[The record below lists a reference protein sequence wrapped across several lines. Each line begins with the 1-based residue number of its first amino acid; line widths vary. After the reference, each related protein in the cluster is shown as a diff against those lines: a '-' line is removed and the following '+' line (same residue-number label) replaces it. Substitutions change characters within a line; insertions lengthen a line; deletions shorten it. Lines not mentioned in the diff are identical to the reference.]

1 MGANN
6 NGIGVGRGI
15 VLIIVCTVTVF
26 NIAGSIYLYHF
37 LLTPWWIPALIF
49 LPAAVATALPA
60 RGLWRWMT
68 GSRNVAVNLVCHIVF
83 AFPLLL
89 CSALTINYATSGK
102 HSTKEAVVVTR
113 VYKETRYKTRR
124 VSRKTYVRGAP
135 YPVYFIEIRFRDG
148 RSRDIEVLKKT
159 YDRISKGDSVVVDV
173 SKGKLGMT
181 VCDGRNLQLPEGVKS
196 RKKETYQ
203 ERRRRMYREHADRIL
218 RRKNRNDN
226 TD

>member
-1 MGANN
+1 M
-6 NGIGVGRGI
+6 
-15 VLIIVCTVTVF
+15 
-26 NIAGSIYLYHF
+26 
-37 LLTPWWIPALIF
+37 
-49 LPAAVATALPA
+49 
-60 RGLWRWMT
+60 
-68 GSRNVAVNLVCHIVF
+68 
-83 AFPLLL
+83 
-89 CSALTINYATSGK
+89 
-102 HSTKEAVVVTR
+102 
-113 VYKETRYKTRR
+113 
-124 VSRKTYVRGAP
+124 RGAP

-181 VCDGRNLQLPEGVKS
+181 VFDGRNLQLPEGVKS